1 MKTPASRARALASAA
16 VAAGLCL
23 AGTTGLTAP
32 SQAAPGSCDTAYPVG
47 DLTSGQLVHG
57 LTVTQG
63 VDPSPF
69 NGTVIG
75 VLADG
80 IEPGVDM
87 VMVQLSSPT
96 ITQVGGI
103 WEGMSGSPVYA
114 ADGSLIGAV
123 AYTLSYGA
131 TPVAGVTPWQDMQQY
146 AGGPPPAPVHVPVS
160 AATARRIAAATDV
173 TTTQASAG
181 FRELR
186 TPLVLAGLGPR
197 ALAKA
202 TGRPYLSSQVSAAGR
217 TDAATSPSA
226 ATMVA
231 GGNLVATESTGDIVF
246 AGLGT
251 ITSVCLGRVVGFGH
265 PMEFRGSSGYGMA
278 GADALYI
285 QADSLGS
292 PFKVANLGGL
302 LGTVDQD
309 RQTGISGPLGPL
321 PPSLP
326 ITSTVTYTPDGGV
339 ARSRTGESD
348 VQLPDATAA
357 VTFYELMTN
366 HQKVLD
372 AYQRGSEDQS
382 WTVHGHTASGPFTFT
397 GGNRYTDPFDIAFG
411 STFDLPDLVYLLSGL
426 AGVTVDSVDV
436 TSHVVDST
444 ATLKLHGFE
453 QRRGGTWHAVDRTHP
468 ADFRA
473 GRTAVLRV
481 TFADGT
487 HGAAFRLAVP
497 ARAAGMKGRLSASEA
512 VPFPFE
518 QEVPSTLGGVARLVA
533 GAQRNDEAQI
543 ELLAFGDRGK
553 PVDLTTATAS
563 AGLVIHGSAALRFR
577 VR

>member
-1 MKTPASRARALASAA
+1 MKTPASRARALASLA

-32 SQAAPGSCDTAYPVG
+32 SQAASGSCDTAYPVA
-47 DLTSGQLVHG
+47 DLTSGQVVHG

-69 NGTVIG
+69 DGTVIG

-87 VMVQLSSPT
+87 VMAQLTSPT
-96 ITQVGGI
+96 ITKVGGI

-131 TPVAGVTPWQDMQQY
+131 TPIAGVTPWEDMQRY

-160 AATARRIAAATDV
+160 AATARRIAAATHV

-186 TPLVLAGLGPR
+186 TPMVLSGLGPR
-197 ALAKA
+197 GLAEA

-217 TDAATSPSA
+217 TDAATSPTEA
-226 ATMVA
+226 NMVA

-265 PMEFRGSSGYGMA
+265 PMEFRGNAGYGMA

-309 RQTGISGPLGPL
+309 RQTGISGLLGPR
-321 PPSLP
+321 PTSLP
-326 ITSTVTYTPDGGV
+326 ITSTVSYTPDGGV
-339 ARSRTGESD
+339 TTTRTGESD

-372 AYQRGSEDQS
+372 AYQRGSENQS
-382 WTVHGHTASGPFTFT
+382 WTVQGHTASGPFTFT
-397 GGNRYTDPFDIAFG
+397 GGNRYTDPFDISFG
-411 STFDLPDLVYLLSGL
+411 STFDVPDLVYLLSGL
-426 AGVTVDSVDV
+426 AGVTIDSVDV
-436 TSHVVDST
+436 TSDVVDST

-453 QRRGGTWHAVDRTHP
+453 QRRSGTWHIVDRTHP
-468 ADFRA
+468 ADLRA
-473 GRTAVLRV
+473 GRTATLRV
-481 TFADGT
+481 TFTDGS
-487 HGAAFRLAVP
+487 HGKAFHLAVP
-497 ARAAGMKGRLSASEA
+497 PRAAGMKGRLFASEA
-512 VPFPFE
+512 AQFPFE
-518 QEVPSTLGGVARLVA
+518 QETPSTLAGVAKLVA
-533 GAQRNDEAQI
+533 KAQRNDQAQI
-543 ELLAFGDRGK
+543 ELVAFGDTGR
-553 PVDLTTATAS
+553 PVDMTTASPS
-563 AGLVIHGSAALRFR
+563 AGQVIHGDAAIRFR